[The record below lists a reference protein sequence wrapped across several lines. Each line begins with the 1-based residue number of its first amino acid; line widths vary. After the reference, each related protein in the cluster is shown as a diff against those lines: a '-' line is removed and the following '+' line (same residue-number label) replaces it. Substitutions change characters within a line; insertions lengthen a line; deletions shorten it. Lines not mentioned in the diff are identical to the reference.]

1 MIIDASCRNPSYACT
16 ELDAL
21 IINEVTKLAHDQSA
35 FLRIVNSNKQTSV
48 MPDSKKD
55 TLMHRIDE
63 LDAQIRRVLDLYQ
76 FGTISMDEIKSRV
89 DKLETERDAL
99 AAQLEEDE
107 DVKSS
112 VLPPHVAQSLLQDF
126 VSIAKSGDFAV
137 IRDTLFELIQRIDVL
152 PEKGQLQI
160 IWNF

>member
-1 MIIDASCRNPSYACT
+1 MR
-16 ELDAL
+16 
-21 IINEVTKLAHDQSA
+21 
-35 FLRIVNSNKQTSV
+35 
-48 MPDSKKD
+48 
-55 TLMHRIDE
+55 RIDE

-76 FGTISMDEIKSRV
+76 LGTISMDEIKSRV

-112 VLPPHVAQSLLQDF
+112 VLPPHVAQTLLQDF